1 MISFTPSLHSGFGA
15 KIVMGNLGFIFNC
28 RGDYYSLVEGHANA
42 LAPGKRP
49 RSTLQGTLV
58 MKDNQPFLVTGTP
71 GGDNQAIN
79 TLQTL
84 VNIVDFGMNIQE
96 AIEAPRWTTRS
107 FPASP
112 FPHTMY
118 PGDLSFENRIP
129 ASVKDEL
136 ARRGHKVETKNPW
149 SMNSSAGIM
158 VDVPKGTVSAGA
170 DPRTSAT
177 ALAW

>member
-1 MISFTPSLHSGFGA
+1 M
-15 KIVMGNLGFIFNC
+15 
-28 RGDYYSLVEGHANA
+28 
-42 LAPGKRP
+42 
-49 RSTLQGTLV
+49 
-58 MKDNQPFLVTGTP
+58 
-71 GGDNQAIN
+71 
-79 TLQTL
+79 QTL
-84 VNIVDFGMNIQE
+84 VNIVDFGMNIQQ
-96 AIEAPRWTTRS
+96 AIEAPRWSTRS

-129 ASVKDEL
+129 ASVKTEL
-136 ARRGHKVETKNPW
+136 EKRGHKVEMKNPW

-158 VDVPKGTVSAGA
+158 VDVQRGTGSAGA